1 MNINLNRNYLL
12 FVPVLIAL
20 IFALIITLSN
30 QFPLSWDIYTHIS
43 YALSYLH
50 NGITNTD
57 YLLNAPNGKSIGYP
71 PLFHVVLII
80 ISSLTGTTLLD
91 GARLLQILLVVGN
104 VLTISYVSSKFYDE
118 KTGLFAGLILISSFM
133 FTRMFLPIPETLA
146 MIFFT
151 LAVYTYYKST
161 VDSNYV
167 YALSSAILSLLTLL
181 THFSSFVYLMIL
193 LVVLMFIQTFN
204 LRNWSGVKYYV
215 YVMVPIILLGLGGLA
230 LLLLVSISHLSQ
242 VLSGIVS
249 IVNDPFGLFM
259 GQIAMGLERYVKCVG
274 LFSLIFAILG
284 LYYSFKKKEFYFI
297 SFWALVAFLFTN
309 LHWFGVPVYTFRLLL
324 YLIVPM
330 VILGG
335 YSLSNLYDDLKSIDK
350 NYSIIL
356 IILLIILSAG
366 LCTIHINDP
375 SVTIFNA
382 NTEESTFQI
391 APPTLE
397 EQELINYFKN
407 EETGD
412 KSILINNLYLGTVIS
427 SIDEIPLHYS
437 FDIYTNKSL
446 SKSSINSLNEEK
458 IGYIIYDKEL
468 SITNA
473 SDYENL
479 DVRYVN
485 GSFYPS
491 YYFTKEITENNFYN
505 IKLESTEITFEN
517 ERFIVCK
524 VY

>member
-1 MNINLNRNYLL
+1 MIL
-12 FVPVLIAL
+12 VPVLLAL
-20 IFALIITLSN
+20 IFALIVTLTN
-30 QFPLSWDIYTHIS
+30 QFPLSWDIYTHIN
-43 YALSYLH
+43 YALAYLH

-57 YLLNAPNGKSIGYP
+57 YFLNAPAGKNIGYP
-71 PLFHVVLII
+71 PLFHVLLII
-80 ISSLTGTTLLD
+80 VSSVFGSGLVG
-91 GARLLQILLVVGN
+91 GARILQIILVGAN
-104 VLTISYVSSKFYDE
+104 VLTLTYVATKLYDE

-151 LAVYTYYKST
+151 FAVYTYYKAT

-167 YALSSAILSLLTLL
+167 YALLTAVLAMLTLV

-193 LVVLMFIQTFN
+193 LVVLMLIQTVN
-204 LRNWSGVKYYV
+204 LRNLSGITYYI
-215 YVMVPIILLGLGGLA
+215 YVMIPVFVLGLFGLVF
-230 LLLLVSISHLSQ
+230 LFIFSSGHLSQ

-249 IVNDPFGLFM
+249 IINNPFDLFM
-259 GQIAMGLERYVKCVG
+259 GQVAMGLERYIKCVG
-274 LFSLIFAILG
+274 LLSLIFAILG
-284 LYYSFKKKEFYFI
+284 LYYSFKKREFYFVTL
-297 SFWALVAFLFTN
+297 WALVAFLFTN
-309 LHWFGVPVYTFRLLL
+309 LHWFGIPVYTFRLLL

-335 YSLSNLYDDLKSIDK
+335 YALSNLLDTLQTMDK
-350 NYSIIL
+350 KYPTIL
-356 IILLIILSAG
+356 IIALIILSVG

-375 SVTIFNA
+375 AVTIFNA
-382 NTEESTFQI
+382 NTEQSTFQI
-391 APPTLE
+391 APPTSD

-407 EETGD
+407 EETEN

-427 SIDEIPLHYS
+427 SIDEIPIHYG

-446 SKSSINSLNEEK
+446 TKSSSNSLNEEK
-458 IGYIIYDKEL
+458 IGYIVYDKNL
-468 SITNA
+468 VMKNT
-473 SDYENL
+473 SDYETL

-491 YYFTKEITENNFYN
+491 YYFTKEITDDNFGN
-505 IKLESTEITFEN
+505 IQLSSTEKTFEN
-517 ERFIVCK
+517 NQFIVCK